1 MHSSLRLARNR
12 GQASENKVPRSAG
25 RAKTMSSYHYRGR
38 AVSSKED
45 ALPLELLQQLTSPPD
60 TNRHQ
65 WLFVMALKLLRY
77 RTKDQTLELL
87 TGAAKHIT
95 RAVPQRE
102 ISSAVDNAALVH
114 REPRLCGTYTRAE
127 HKWPEADLSEV
138 DGIVRRGARQAK
150 GIAMSPLK
158 FIGEERHTEAVID
171 SLFPNNPLLC
181 AAHRGSWDFCT
192 AQREAYRG
200 RLHLC
205 QFIVPSPMCAL
216 SGLTQDGRASAHTK
230 QNTGPRH
237 YLVIEFDFT
246 ATDEA
251 GHPTKWAPLIA
262 GWGGVG
268 ITIADACMALL
279 LHLAK
284 SAPLALIVYS
294 GGKSSHGWFRAKDRD
309 ETKLHRWMRYAV
321 SLGACHS
328 TWCRSQFVRM
338 PDGTRYPGRRRQ
350 QVLYFDPGTLL

>member
-1 MHSSLRLARNR
+1 MISHRYQ
-12 GQASENKVPRSAG
+12 GTSEKDV
-25 RAKTMSSYHYRGR
+25 
-38 AVSSKED
+38 
-45 ALPLELLQQLTSPPD
+45 LPAQLLQQLTSPPD

-95 RAVPQRE
+95 RTVPPRE

-114 REPRLCGTYTRAE
+114 REPPLSGAYTRAA

-216 SGLTQDGRASAHTK
+216 SGVTQDGRASAHTK

-279 LHLAK
+279 LRLAE
-284 SAPLALIVYS
+284 SAPLALIVLAKRDRS
-294 GGKSSHGWFRAKDRD
+294 KRSKQLRARRD
-309 ETKLHRWMRYAV
+309 L
-321 SLGACHS
+321 
-328 TWCRSQFVRM
+328 
-338 PDGTRYPGRRRQ
+338 
-350 QVLYFDPGTLL
+350 